1 MSWKRWLWVLLPLAL
16 AVIAALL
23 LQLLLVPLPLL
34 VVRMDVG
41 TALAFLGGLITLLL
55 VVRLLAQRASRVDCS
70 RTLTE
75 ERQQQDAAHRRFLMR
90 LDHELKNPLTAMRA
104 ALVNLSDSAGDRP
117 NAAAMHDVQHQA
129 ERLSRLVSN
138 LRKLAELEV
147 RPIEQLPVDMGE
159 LLEEVKET
167 VCDQPTHAGRSVE
180 LVMNRVPWPLPPV
193 TGDRDLLGLAFYNLL
208 ENALKFTGPQDA
220 VQVRAA
226 EDGHTLTVEIA
237 DTGPGI
243 APDDLPRVFEELY
256 RGNNARGVEGSGLG
270 LALVQRVIARHGGE
284 IGVRSRQDKTRGT
297 VFTVRLPLA
306 PSPERVTK
314 R

>member
-104 ALVNLSDSAGDRP
+104 ALVNLSDSNSDRP